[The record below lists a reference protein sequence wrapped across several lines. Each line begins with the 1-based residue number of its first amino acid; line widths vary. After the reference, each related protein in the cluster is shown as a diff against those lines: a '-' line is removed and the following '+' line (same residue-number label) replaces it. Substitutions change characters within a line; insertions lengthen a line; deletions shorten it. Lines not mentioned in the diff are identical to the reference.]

1 MRGAVVQQQAEGNV
15 RRRDAVREAY
25 SAAARD
31 PGGSHPFAVGRQLA
45 EGVGYPPELLDGIP
59 DAAVRAF
66 SGVAAVGVDARVEAG
81 DRVLDLGCGAGLDA
95 LLAARRTG
103 DGGRVVG
110 VDFSA
115 DMLRRAR
122 DTTHEAP
129 RVLLARAA
137 AERLPLADGS
147 VDTVLSNGIFNL
159 NPARDAI
166 FGELARVVRAGGRVH
181 AAELTLRE
189 PLADEDR
196 TDAGWFA

>member
-1 MRGAVVQQQAEGNV
+1 M
-15 RRRDAVREAY
+15 
-25 SAAARD
+25 
-31 PGGSHPFAVGRQLA
+31 
-45 EGVGYPPELLDGIP
+45 
-59 DAAVRAF
+59 
-66 SGVAAVGVDARVEAG
+66 
-81 DRVLDLGCGAGLDA
+81 
-95 LLAARRTG
+95 
-103 DGGRVVG
+103 
-110 VDFSA
+110 DFSA

-122 DTTHEAP
+122 DTTRAAP
-129 RVLLARAA
+129 QVLLARAA

>member
-1 MRGAVVQQQAEGNV
+1 MRGAVVDHQTEAEL
-15 RRRDAVREAY
+15 RRRDSVLDAY

-31 PGGSHPFAVGRQLA
+31 PAGSHPFAVGRELA
-45 EGVGYPPELLDGIP
+45 EGVGYAPQLLDGIP

-81 DRVLDLGCGAGLDA
+81 DRVLDLGCGAGLDT

-103 DGGRVVG
+103 DAGRVVG

-122 DTTHEAP
+122 GIMGSAP
-129 RVLLARAA
+129 WVFLARAA

-147 VDTVLSNGIFNL
+147 VDTVLVNGIFNL
-159 NPARDAI
+159 NPARTTI
-166 FGELARVVRAGGRVH
+166 FGELARVVRPGGRVH
-181 AAELTLRE
+181 AAELILRE
-189 PLADEDR
+189 PLAQSDR
-196 TDAGWFA
+196 TEAGWFN